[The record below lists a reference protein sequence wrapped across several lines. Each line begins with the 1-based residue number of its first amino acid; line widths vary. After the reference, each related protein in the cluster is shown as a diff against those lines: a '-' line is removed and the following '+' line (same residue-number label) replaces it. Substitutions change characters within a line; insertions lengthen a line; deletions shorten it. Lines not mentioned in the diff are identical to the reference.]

1 MLEGGQRG
9 TIPHRISGANAGLTH
24 LEKKIHNMINAERKK
39 QGLPA
44 LLWDED
50 LHSIARKHSQDMER
64 RNFFSH
70 DDPEGRNF
78 SDRYKDAL
86 FECRIR
92 TGEAICRGGEN
103 ISMMY
108 LDNPSFVGYGKT
120 FLDSDTEDRIA
131 ESVVK
136 RWIAS
141 KNHRANILTPYFR
154 RQGIG
159 VAISGEGKVYV
170 TEDFC

>member
-1 MLEGGQRG
+1 
-9 TIPHRISGANAGLTH
+9 
-24 LEKKIHNMINAERKK
+24 MINAERKK
-39 QGLPA
+39 QGLPG

-108 LDNPSFVGYGKT
+108 LEDGKT
-120 FLDSDTEDRIA
+120 FLDGDTEDRIA

-141 KNHRANILTPYFR
+141 KNHRANILTPYFK

-159 VAISGEGKVYV
+159 VAISRDGKVYV